1 LLEAI
6 RKGATWLEEQRAS
19 FNSYFDPPKTLEEL
33 QRDASNPRAGYDIH
47 HIVEQT
53 SAEEDGFSRQTIDS
67 PENLVRI
74 PRWKHWAINSWYQTK
89 NKAFGGLSPRDY
101 LRGKSWEERRRVG
114 LDALVD
120 AGVLKP

>member
-1 LLEAI
+1 
-6 RKGATWLEEQRAS
+6 
-19 FNSYFDPPKTLEEL
+19 L